1 MHLNKSV
8 FGKPGVKSV
17 VAISCSLIAVVAANV
32 ATAGTFGEELRF
44 QPLVQ
49 AQGPRPE
56 PPRDVARPEPPRDA
70 RHAGEADR
78 GRMSPDE
85 RRQLRRDIQDAG
97 KEIYHRDRPAP
108 DPRRSGRR

>member
-17 VAISCSLIAVVAANV
+17 LAFSCSLIALVAANV
-32 ATAGTFGEELRF
+32 AAAGPFDQGFRF
-44 QPLVQ
+44 QPFVQ
-49 AQGPRPE
+49 AQSPRPE
-56 PPRDVARPEPPRDA
+56 PQRDAARPEPQRDA
-70 RHAGEADR
+70 RAPGAADR

-97 KEIYHRDRPAP
+97 KDIYHRDRQAP
-108 DPRRSGRR
+108 GRPQRR